1 MKKVIFMLVALISML
16 CLTTGVV
23 CAADETEEQP
33 VETETNP
40 VEEVE
45 NILKEY
51 FSAEKVAMYMS
62 WLAYI
67 GTIIGLVVNINK
79 LKKQG
84 QFNLKDATKILNDK
98 VAEEVAAN
106 TEKFMPNL
114 IKTQEATNNI
124 LKSFSKIL
132 ALSQE
137 NTPESRVAILNIIE
151 QLGTTGKEVIDG
163 AKVAIEQETQLI
175 QEHKEEIENKL
186 NEIIEQYD
194 GTSI

>member
-16 CLTTGVV
+16 CLTFGVV

-33 VETETNP
+33 VEENP

-84 QFNLKDATKILNDK
+84 QFNLKDATKLLNDK

-163 AKVAIEQETQLI
+163 AKAAIEQETQLI
-175 QEHKEEIENKL
+175 QEHKEEVENKL

>member
-33 VETETNP
+33 VENP

>member
-16 CLTTGVV
+16 CLTFGVV
-23 CAADETEEQP
+23 YAAEEENP
-33 VETETNP
+33 VEENP

-45 NILKEY
+45 NVLKEY

-67 GTIIGLVVNINK
+67 GTIIGLVANINK
-79 LKKQG
+79 LKRQG
-84 QFNLKDATKILNDK
+84 QFNLKDATKLLNDK

-151 QLGTTGKEVIDG
+151 QLGTTGKEVVDG
-163 AKVAIEQETQLI
+163 AKVAIEQEVQLI
-175 QEHKEEIENKL
+175 QEHKEEVENKL

>member
-16 CLTTGVV
+16 CLTFGVV
-23 CAADETEEQP
+23 YAAEENEVEQP
-33 VETETNP
+33 VEENP

-45 NILKEY
+45 SILKEY

-79 LKKQG
+79 LKRQG
-84 QFNLKDATKILNDK
+84 QFNLKDATKLLNDK

-163 AKVAIEQETQLI
+163 AKAVIEQETQLI
-175 QEHKEEIENKL
+175 QEHKEEVENKL

>member
-16 CLTTGVV
+16 CLTFGVV
-23 CAADETEEQP
+23 YAAEETEP
-33 VETETNP
+33 VEENP

-45 NILKEY
+45 NVLKEY

-79 LKKQG
+79 LKRQG
-84 QFNLKDATKILNDK
+84 QFNLKDATKLLNDK

-151 QLGTTGKEVIDG
+151 QLGTAGKEVVDG

-175 QEHKEEIENKL
+175 QEHKEEVENKL